1 MDNRSPVT
9 QLSEIYLSARIR
21 DLVSANVRLEKERD
35 SMLERLREIAALAGT
50 TKRKQAGC
58 ELAATWLYA
67 HGYALWDG
75 GYIPGLGFED
85 SAAAMKRRAG
95 DKDAV

>member
-1 MDNRSPVT
+1 MDYIT
-9 QLSEIYLSARIR
+9 
-21 DLVSANVRLEKERD
+21 RLERERD

-67 HGYALWDG
+67 HGYGLVEG
-75 GYIPGLGFED
+75 GYIPGVGFGD
-85 SAAAMKRRAG
+85 SAVALLRRQAE
-95 DKDAV
+95 